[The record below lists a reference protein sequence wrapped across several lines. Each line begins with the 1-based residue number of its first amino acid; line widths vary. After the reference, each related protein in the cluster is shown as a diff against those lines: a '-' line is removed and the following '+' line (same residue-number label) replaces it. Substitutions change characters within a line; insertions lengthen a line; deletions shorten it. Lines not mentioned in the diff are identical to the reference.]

1 MSEVI
6 EQSNRNHRIL
16 AIMAGVFG
24 GLAIGFTALT
34 IPFITPAFRR
44 IVLPFVPATNTQ
56 IENVLKAI
64 EYRRPFESPLTKEL
78 KIIDLGSGDG
88 RVVIAC
94 AKQGWKSFG
103 VELNLWLVL
112 YSKFRAFRENVRQ
125 LTSFQQKNLFK
136 QFFQTTSFY
145 GHFFRLKIDLAEYD
159 NIIVFGVD
167 NLMPLIEDKIRKDC
181 DRSRKQMKLIACR
194 FPLPNWKSYMTFGS
208 GVDQVW
214 LYNYYPS
221 YHKSYSTL

>member
-64 EYRRPFESPLTKEL
+64 EFRRPFESPLTKEL

-125 LTSFQQKNLFK
+125 LTSFQQKNLF
-136 QFFQTTSFY
+136 
-145 GHFFRLKIDLAEYD
+145 KIDLAEYD

>member
-1 MSEVI
+1 MKRSLLIASLDDFFLYSNFICYMILFFFFFFCWKKSLKTRQKMSEVI

-64 EYRRPFESPLTKEL
+64 EFRRPFESPLTKEL

-88 RVVIAC
+88 RVVSESGLNC
-94 AKQGWKSFG
+94 AKPS
-103 VELNLWLVL
+103 
-112 YSKFRAFRENVRQ
+112 
-125 LTSFQQKNLFK
+125 
-136 QFFQTTSFY
+136 
-145 GHFFRLKIDLAEYD
+145 
-159 NIIVFGVD
+159 
-167 NLMPLIEDKIRKDC
+167 
-181 DRSRKQMKLIACR
+181 
-194 FPLPNWKSYMTFGS
+194 PN
-208 GVDQVW
+208 
-214 LYNYYPS
+214 
-221 YHKSYSTL
+221 H

>member
-16 AIMAGVFG
+16 AITAGVFG

-136 QFFQTTSFY
+136 
-145 GHFFRLKIDLAEYD
+145 IDLAEYD